1 MLEPWLEKPYSEFK
15 DALALGRAPSSL
27 ILSGRGELGMATLAI
42 ECARLYLCHN
52 RARGNECDG
61 SCKSCM
67 LFSDLKNGSHPDFL
81 ALTSLTK
88 GRERSSS
95 ESGEGDD
102 RELSHSFCYIF
113 DDQGTPLDESAF
125 EPSDLKNRLIRVNR
139 IRELS
144 EWVYEG
150 SVLGNGKVAIISN
163 AQLMNEASANAL
175 LKTFEEPSER
185 TLIIL
190 LTSSFETLPATIL
203 SRAYKIQV
211 KSPKAE
217 VALDYLRSRLM
228 ENFDL
233 NRARVALKLA
243 FDAPLGAERILSSGL
258 DLNAVEIAR
267 ALNVFVAGRSDDRQ
281 VLAKLTALTDD
292 QMNLVLNEIILE
304 LLKYKSG
311 ADVKTLPLIEAIP
324 SNQMYA
330 IRADRLF
337 DAYSRLNF
345 IKSSAKV
352 IPSRAPVATLTDFI
366 HSLKIGTQN

>member
-1 MLEPWLEKPYSEFK
+1 MLEPWLEKPFNEFK
-15 DALALGRAPSSL
+15 DALTMGRAPSSL
-27 ILSGRGELGMATLAI
+27 ILSGRGELGMAMLAI
-42 ECARLYLCHN
+42 ECARLYLCQNHSK
-52 RARGNECDG
+52 GVSCDG
-61 SCKSCM
+61 SCKSCL

-81 ALTSLTK
+81 ALTSLSK
-88 GRERSSS
+88 AKERSSS
-95 ESGEGDD
+95 EGGEGDD
-102 RELSHSFCYIF
+102 RELSHSFSYIF
-113 DDQGTPLDESAF
+113 DDQGTPLDESSFDAGDF
-125 EPSDLKNRLIRVNR
+125 KNRLIRVNR

-150 SVLGNGKVAIISN
+150 SVLGNGKVAVISN
-163 AQLMNEASANAL
+163 AQLMNEAAANAL

-217 VALDYLRSRLM
+217 EAIEYLRAKLM
-228 ENFDL
+228 ENFEL

-243 FDAPLGAERILSSGL
+243 FDAPLGAQRIMDSGL
-258 DLNAVEIAR
+258 DLSAVEIAR
-267 ALNVFVAGRSDDRQ
+267 ALNTFVSGRSDDRQ

-311 ADVKTLPLIEAIP
+311 AEVKTLPLIEAIP
-324 SNQMYA
+324 SNQMYN

-345 IKSSAKV
+345 IRSSAKV

-366 HSLKIGTQN
+366 HSLKIGTQI